1 MKPRVNRGN
10 GFRGL
15 LNYCFGPGERNHPDR
30 GTLIGGNLSGT
41 DPRSLAAEFAH
52 SRRLRPDCKRPVWH
66 CSLSLPA
73 GEDLSDERFEE
84 VARAHLENM
93 GMDPDKHQWCLV
105 RHVDTPH
112 SHVHLIASRI
122 SLDGKLWHGQHEAL
136 RAIESCQELEQR
148 FGLTLTPGLDSG
160 KEGAR
165 INRKDIA
172 GAQARGVTAH
182 RIPKVQIAAALDEA
196 LQRSTSLDQ
205 FKDEA
210 ERLGVEV
217 RYVSNSGGIY
227 GVSYR
232 LTDENQEK
240 WWFKGSQVGK
250 AYSLNSI
257 TRRLAGELDTPTSRR
272 GPRVRQDILQKLARE
287 QHSDKEIIRWSNGY
301 LAAVATSN
309 EIRWR
314 TGSAAEAAVCAALA
328 SEKGWTEMILSD
340 RGSDQKNRAAIEA
353 YHRQGISV
361 QLAGQRYPARSS
373 AVTKQELHDGNDG
386 RNPRT
391 SEGGGRVAASFDG
404 VAEVDRI
411 PSQRLAQKTEHR
423 PGANRGPAGATG
435 KTHEDDQRDR
445 PDAEKAATGSTKEGE
460 EQVDLLDFLNDPA
473 GSRERAQL
481 ALEDLS
487 EVNPG
492 DHSARI
498 VAEAHQPIVEAA
510 DPLDFLEEQ
519 SQPAP
524 ISEPEPKTVAAQ
536 EETQSA
542 PISVPPTS
550 EDFRLAED
558 EAVAQLARY
567 EVDMEGARPRTS
579 AQIEVDLV
587 ASRHQREWHEMQSLI
602 HRMKP
607 STMKEIVSLREREE
621 ELGIALALA
630 LKREAEARRQ
640 IRRDPAAMAAIHTRA
655 TGLAREREER
665 KKADDLRRLT
675 EKTKRELVRQQKEEE
690 AERRRKAE
698 ENQRPAKKV
707 KKGQKNAA

>member
-84 VARAHLENM
+84 VARAHLANM

-105 RHVDTPH
+105 RHIDTPH

-136 RAIESCQELEQR
+136 RAIESCQELEKR

-172 GAQARGVTAH
+172 GAKARGVAAH

-232 LTDENQEK
+232 LTNENQEK
-240 WWFKGSQVGK
+240 WFKGSQIGK

-257 TRRLAGELDTPTSRR
+257 VRRLAGELDTPTNRR
-272 GPRVRQDILQKLARE
+272 GQRVRQDILQRLNRE
-287 QHSDKEIIRWSNGY
+287 KQDQKEILRWGNGY
-301 LAAVATSN
+301 VAAVATSN

-328 SEKGWTEMILSD
+328 KEKGWAEMILAD
-340 RGSDQKNRAAIEA
+340 RGSDEKNRAAVEA
-353 YHRQGISV
+353 YHRAGISV
-361 QLAGQRYPARSS
+361 QLNGQRYPAPTSS
-373 AVTKQELHDGNDG
+373 VTQQMKEPVNGPDERD
-386 RNPRT
+386 PRT
-391 SEGGGRVAASFDG
+391 SKGGSGAVAAIPG
-404 VAEVDRI
+404 IAEVNGSSGER
-411 PSQRLAQKTEHR
+411 PTQKTELR
-423 PGANRGPAGATG
+423 PGTNRGPAGATG
-435 KTHEDDQRDR
+435 KTHEDGERNR
-445 PDAEKAATGSTKEGE
+445 PVAEEAAASTKEGE
-460 EQVDLLDFLNDPA
+460 DMEDILDFLDESPA
-473 GSRERAQL
+473 IQARDAA
-481 ALEDLS
+481 ALEELAAAK
-487 EVNPG
+487 PG
-492 DHSARI
+492 DHNLQLLAGELEAEEKKTGGAEGAGSASAPRAPAPSAPPAI
-498 VAEAHQPIVEAA
+498 ASAGSGVREEDEDRAV
-510 DPLDFLEEQ
+510 LEEIEAQLQDIYQESDWQAYWQQLPRREYRIQRDEAMPYAAARALALGHRREAVARVAGEKATARAEKHVANPAKRAATQQKAAGAKVRVDQ
-519 SQPAP
+519 SRQA
-524 ISEPEPKTVAAQ
+524 
-536 EETQSA
+536 
-542 PISVPPTS
+542 
-550 EDFRLAED
+550 EDKRLAEKAKD
-558 EAVAQLARY
+558 WANQKPKSK
-567 EVDMEGARPRTS
+567 EG
-579 AQIEVDLV
+579 
-587 ASRHQREWHEMQSLI
+587 W
-602 HRMKP
+602 
-607 STMKEIVSLREREE
+607 
-621 ELGIALALA
+621 
-630 LKREAEARRQ
+630 
-640 IRRDPAAMAAIHTRA
+640 
-655 TGLAREREER
+655 
-665 KKADDLRRLT
+665 KK
-675 EKTKRELVRQQKEEE
+675 
-690 AERRRKAE
+690 
-698 ENQRPAKKV
+698 
-707 KKGQKNAA
+707 

>member
-15 LNYCFGPGERNHPDR
+15 LDYCFGPGERNHPDR

-122 SLDGKLWHGQHEAL
+122 GLDGKLWHGQHEAL
-136 RAIESCQELEQR
+136 RAIESCQELEKR

-172 GAQARGVTAH
+172 GAQARGVAAH
-182 RIPKVQIAAALDEA
+182 RIPKVQIAATLDEA

-205 FKDEA
+205 FKAEA

-217 RYVSNSGGIY
+217 RYVSNSGGVY

-232 LTDENQEK
+232 LTNENQEK
-240 WWFKGSQVGK
+240 WFKGSQVGK

-257 TRRLAGELDTPTSRR
+257 ARRLAGELDTPTSRC

-287 QHSDKEIIRWSNGY
+287 QLAGQEIIRWSNGY
-301 LAAVATSN
+301 VAAVATDN
-309 EIRWR
+309 QIRWR

-328 SEKGWTEMILSD
+328 REKGWAEMILAD
-340 RGSDQKNRAAIEA
+340 RGSEEKNLAAVAA

-361 QLAGQRYPARSS
+361 QLAGQRYPAPSS

-404 VAEVDRI
+404 VAEVDGKAGVR
-411 PSQRLAQKTEHR
+411 PAQKAERHETAAR
-423 PGANRGPAGATG
+423 SIAPVFPGPAGAVEQAA
-435 KTHEDDQRDR
+435 EDGERSR
-445 PDAEKAATGSTKEGE
+445 PDAQKAATGATHEGE
-460 EQVDLLDFLNDPA
+460 DMEDILDFLDESPA
-473 GSRERAQL
+473 IQARDAA
-481 ALEDLS
+481 ALEELAAAK
-487 EVNPG
+487 PG
-492 DHSARI
+492 DHNLQMLAGELEVEEKKTGGAEGAGSAAAPRAHAPAVPTPPAISSAGSGVREEEEDRAALEEIDTQLQDIYQDSDWQAYWQQLPRREYRI
-498 VAEAHQPIVEAA
+498 QRDEAMPYAAARALALGHRREAVARVAGEKATARAEKHVA
-510 DPLDFLEEQ
+510 DP
-519 SQPAP
+519 A
-524 ISEPEPKTVAAQ
+524 KRAA
-536 EETQSA
+536 TQQKA
-542 PISVPPTS
+542 AGAKVRVDQNRQAEDKRLANKEKDWAKQKPTS
-550 EDFRLAED
+550 EK
-558 EAVAQLARY
+558 
-567 EVDMEGARPRTS
+567 G
-579 AQIEVDLV
+579 
-587 ASRHQREWHEMQSLI
+587 W
-602 HRMKP
+602 
-607 STMKEIVSLREREE
+607 
-621 ELGIALALA
+621 
-630 LKREAEARRQ
+630 KR
-640 IRRDPAAMAAIHTRA
+640 
-655 TGLAREREER
+655 
-665 KKADDLRRLT
+665 
-675 EKTKRELVRQQKEEE
+675 
-690 AERRRKAE
+690 
-698 ENQRPAKKV
+698 
-707 KKGQKNAA
+707 

>member
-122 SLDGKLWHGQHEAL
+122 GLDGKLWHGQHEAL
-136 RAIESCQELEQR
+136 RAIESCQELEKR

-172 GAQARGVTAH
+172 GARARGVEAH

-217 RYVSNSGGIY
+217 RYVSNTGGIY

-232 LTDENQEK
+232 PTDENQEK
-240 WWFKGSQVGK
+240 WFKGSQVGK
-250 AYSLNSI
+250 AYSFNSI

-287 QHSDKEIIRWSNGY
+287 QQSGKEIIRWSNGY
-301 LAAVATSN
+301 LAAVATDN

-328 SEKGWTEMILSD
+328 REKGWAEMILAD
-340 RGSDQKNRAAIEA
+340 RGSEEKNRAAVEA
-353 YHRQGISV
+353 YIRQGISV
-361 QLAGQRYPARSS
+361 QMAGQRYPAP
-373 AVTKQELHDGNDG
+373 AAPVTKQKEIVSNGNDG
-386 RNPRT
+386 RDPRAGT
-391 SEGGGRVAASFDG
+391 SGSGAVAAIPC
-404 VAEVDRI
+404 APEVDGSSGER
-411 PSQRLAQKTEHR
+411 PAQKTELR
-423 PGANRGPAGATG
+423 PGTNRGPAGAAG
-435 KTHEDDQRDR
+435 KTTEDDQRHR
-445 PDAEKAATGSTKEGE
+445 PDAQKAATGATHEGE
-460 EQVDLLDFLNDPA
+460 DMEDILDFLDESPA
-473 GSRERAQL
+473 IQARDAA
-481 ALEDLS
+481 ALEELAAAK
-487 EVNPG
+487 PG
-492 DHSARI
+492 DHNLQLLAGELEAEEKKTGGAEGAGSASAPRAPAPAVPTPPAIASASTGTREDEEERAAREEIETQLQDIYSEDAWQEYWKQLPRREYRI
-498 VAEAHQPIVEAA
+498 QKEEAMPYAAARALALGHRREAVARVAGEKATARAEKHVA
-510 DPLDFLEEQ
+510 DP
-519 SQPAP
+519 A
-524 ISEPEPKTVAAQ
+524 KRAA
-536 EETQSA
+536 TQQKA
-542 PISVPPTS
+542 AGAKVRVDQNRQA
-550 EDFRLAED
+550 EDKRLAEKAKD
-558 EAVAQLARY
+558 WANQKPKSK
-567 EVDMEGARPRTS
+567 EG
-579 AQIEVDLV
+579 
-587 ASRHQREWHEMQSLI
+587 W
-602 HRMKP
+602 
-607 STMKEIVSLREREE
+607 
-621 ELGIALALA
+621 
-630 LKREAEARRQ
+630 
-640 IRRDPAAMAAIHTRA
+640 
-655 TGLAREREER
+655 
-665 KKADDLRRLT
+665 KK
-675 EKTKRELVRQQKEEE
+675 
-690 AERRRKAE
+690 
-698 ENQRPAKKV
+698 
-707 KKGQKNAA
+707 

>member
-1 MKPRVNRGN
+1 M
-10 GFRGL
+10 
-15 LNYCFGPGERNHPDR
+15 
-30 GTLIGGNLSGT
+30 
-41 DPRSLAAEFAH
+41 
-52 SRRLRPDCKRPVWH
+52 WH

-136 RAIESCQELEQR
+136 RAIDSCQELEKR
-148 FGLTLTPGLDSG
+148 FGLTLTPGLESG

-172 GAQARGVTAH
+172 GAQARGVAAH

-210 ERLGVEV
+210 ERQGVEV
-217 RYVSNSGGIY
+217 RYVSNTGGIY

-240 WWFKGSQVGK
+240 WFKGSQVGK

-257 TRRLAGELDTPTSRR
+257 TRRLTGERDTPTSRR

-287 QHSDKEIIRWSNGY
+287 QHAGKEIVRWSNGY
-301 LAAVATSN
+301 LAAVATDS

-314 TGSAAEAAVCAALA
+314 TGSSAESSVCAALA
-328 SEKGWTEMILSD
+328 KERGWQEMILAD
-340 RGSDQKNRAAIEA
+340 RGSDEKNRAAVEA
-353 YHRQGISV
+353 YHSQGISV
-361 QLAGQRYPARSS
+361 QLAGQRYPSPA
-373 AVTKQELHDGNDG
+373 APVTKQKEIVSNGDDG
-386 RNPRT
+386 RDPRT
-391 SEGGGRVAASFDG
+391 SPGGGGTAAPIPG
-404 VAEVDRI
+404 AVEVDGGS
-411 PSQRLAQKTEHR
+411 SQRSPQEDQRYDSTTR
-423 PGANRGPAGATG
+423 PAAPVLSSAISAAEPVA
-435 KTHEDDQRDR
+435 EDDQRHR
-445 PDAEKAATGSTKEGE
+445 PAGQETTAQQEGE
-460 EQVDLLDFLNDPA
+460 EKVDLLDFLNDPA
-473 GSRERAQL
+473 GSRERAQR

-492 DHSARI
+492 DHAARI
-498 VAEAHQPIVEAA
+498 IAKAHQQTEAVDL
-510 DPLDFLEEQ
+510 DPLDFLSEQ
-519 SQPAP
+519 GQQP
-524 ISEPEPKTVAAQ
+524 ELKPEPKTVTAQ
-536 EETQSA
+536 VQESVTHQPQPSPD
-542 PISVPPTS
+542 PIPTN
-550 EDFRLAED
+550 EDFQRAED
-558 EAVAQLARY
+558 EAVAQLAKY
-567 EVDMEGARPRTS
+567 EGDMEGARPRTS
-579 AQIEVDLV
+579 TQIEVDLV
-587 ASRHQREWHEMQSLI
+587 AVRHQREWHEMQSLI

-607 STMKEIVSLREREE
+607 GTMKEISSLREREG

-630 LKREAEARRQ
+630 LKLEAEARRQ
-640 IRRDPAAMAAIHTRA
+640 IRRDPAAMAAIHSRA
-655 TGLAREREER
+655 TGLARERTER
-665 KKADDLRRLT
+665 KKADELRRMA
-675 EKTKRELVRQQKEEE
+675 EKAKQELVRQQKEEE
-690 AERRRKAE
+690 TERRRKAE

>member
-136 RAIESCQELEQR
+136 RAIESCQELEKR

-172 GAQARGVTAH
+172 GAQARGVAAH

-240 WWFKGSQVGK
+240 WFKGSQVGK

-257 TRRLAGELDTPTSRR
+257 VRRLDGELDTPTGRR
-272 GPRVRQDILQKLARE
+272 GPHVRQDILQRLKRE
-287 QHSDKEIIRWSNGY
+287 KQDQKEILRWSNGY
-301 LAAVATSN
+301 VAAVATDS

-314 TGSAAEAAVCAALA
+314 TGSSAESSVCAALA
-328 SEKGWTEMILSD
+328 KERGWQEMILSD
-340 RGSDQKNRAAIEA
+340 RGSDEKNAAAISA
-353 YHRQGISV
+353 YHRAGISV
-361 QLAGQRYPARSS
+361 QLNGQRYPSPA
-373 AVTKQELHDGNDG
+373 APVTKQKEIVSNGNDG
-386 RNPRT
+386 RDPRAGT
-391 SEGGGRVAASFDG
+391 SGSGAVAAIPG
-404 VAEVDRI
+404 VAEVDGSSGER
-411 PSQRLAQKTEHR
+411 PAQKTELRH
-423 PGANRGPAGATG
+423 GTNRGSAGAAG
-435 KTHEDDQRDR
+435 KTHEDGERHR
-445 PDAEKAATGSTKEGE
+445 PDAEKAATGATHEGE
-460 EQVDLLDFLNDPA
+460 DMEDILDFLDESPA
-473 GSRERAQL
+473 IQARDAA
-481 ALEDLS
+481 ALEELAAAK
-487 EVNPG
+487 PG
-492 DHSARI
+492 DHNLQLLAGELEAEEKKTSGAEGAGSASAPRAPAPAVPTPPAISSAGTGVREEEEDRAALEEIEAQLQDIYQESDWQAYWQQLPRREYRI
-498 VAEAHQPIVEAA
+498 QRDEAMPYAAARALALGHRREAVARVAGEKATARAEKHVA
-510 DPLDFLEEQ
+510 DPAKRAVTQ
-519 SQPAP
+519 Q
-524 ISEPEPKTVAAQ
+524 KAAGAKVRVDQ
-536 EETQSA
+536 NRQA
-542 PISVPPTS
+542 
-550 EDFRLAED
+550 EDKRLAEKAKD
-558 EAVAQLARY
+558 WANQKPKSK
-567 EVDMEGARPRTS
+567 EG
-579 AQIEVDLV
+579 
-587 ASRHQREWHEMQSLI
+587 W
-602 HRMKP
+602 
-607 STMKEIVSLREREE
+607 
-621 ELGIALALA
+621 
-630 LKREAEARRQ
+630 
-640 IRRDPAAMAAIHTRA
+640 
-655 TGLAREREER
+655 
-665 KKADDLRRLT
+665 KK
-675 EKTKRELVRQQKEEE
+675 
-690 AERRRKAE
+690 
-698 ENQRPAKKV
+698 
-707 KKGQKNAA
+707 

>member
-1 MKPRVNRGN
+1 MTPRAAAAAAHAVGLTPIPVPPDHQRQASLSRADLGRAERERIAPHQLPRMRIAAAVDTAISMSSDRA
-10 GFRGL
+10 GFL
-15 LNYCFGPGERNHPDR
+15 D
-30 GTLIGGNLSGT
+30 
-41 DPRSLAAEFAH
+41 
-52 SRRLRPDCKRPVWH
+52 RLRDLGVEAEVIKK
-66 CSLSLPA
+66 SGG
-73 GEDLSDERFEE
+73 GEQGIRFRMAE
-84 VARAHLENM
+84 
-93 GMDPDKHQWCLV
+93 
-105 RHVDTPH
+105 
-112 SHVHLIASRI
+112 
-122 SLDGKLWHGQHEAL
+122 
-136 RAIESCQELEQR
+136 
-148 FGLTLTPGLDSG
+148 
-160 KEGAR
+160 EGAR
-165 INRKDIA
+165 
-172 GAQARGVTAH
+172 
-182 RIPKVQIAAALDEA
+182 
-196 LQRSTSLDQ
+196 
-205 FKDEA
+205 
-210 ERLGVEV
+210 
-217 RYVSNSGGIY
+217 
-227 GVSYR
+227 
-232 LTDENQEK
+232 
-240 WWFKGSQVGK
+240 WWKGSGLGK
-250 AYSLNSI
+250 AYSLRSLD
-257 TRRLAGELDTPTSRR
+257 RRLAGDVDQLVASQRFADRKRKSGLLE
-272 GPRVRQDILQKLARE
+272 KLARE
-287 QHSDKEIIRWSNGY
+287 QQAGREIVKWSNGY
-301 LAAVATSN
+301 VAAVATDS

-314 TGSAAEAAVCAALA
+314 TGSSAESSVCAALA
-328 SEKGWTEMILSD
+328 KERGWQEMILAD
-340 RGSDQKNRAAIEA
+340 RGNDEKNRAAVEA
-353 YHRQGISV
+353 YHRVGISV
-361 QLAGQRYPARSS
+361 QLNGQRYPAPTSS
-373 AVTKQELHDGNDG
+373 VTQQMKGPVNGNDG
-386 RNPRT
+386 RNPRA
-391 SEGGGRVAASFDG
+391 SPGGSGAASTILG
-404 VAEVDRI
+404 APEVDGKAGERSAPQAQRHEAAARSI
-411 PSQRLAQKTEHR
+411 APVLPSSAS
-423 PGANRGPAGATG
+423 ATG
-435 KTHEDDQRDR
+435 KALTDDQRHR
-445 PDAEKAATGSTKEGE
+445 PAGQETATPQKGE
-460 EQVDLLDFLNDPA
+460 EQVDLLDFLNDPVGTRA
-473 GSRERAQL
+473 RAQR

-524 ISEPEPKTVAAQ
+524 ISEPEPKTATAQ

-558 EAVAQLARY
+558 VAVAQLARY

>member
-148 FGLTLTPGLDSG
+148 FGLTLTPGLESG

-172 GAQARGVTAH
+172 GAQARGVAAH

-240 WWFKGSQVGK
+240 WFKGSQVGK

-314 TGSAAEAAVCAALA
+314 TGSAAEAVVCAALA
-328 SEKGWTEMILSD
+328 SEKGWAEMILSD

-361 QLAGQRYPARSS
+361 QLAGQRYPAP
-373 AVTKQELHDGNDG
+373 AAPVTKQKEIVSNGNDG
-386 RNPRT
+386 RDPRT
-391 SEGGGRVAASFDG
+391 GTSGSGAVAAIPG
-404 VAEVDRI
+404 VAEVDGSSGER
-411 PSQRLAQKTEHR
+411 PAQKTELR
-423 PGANRGPAGATG
+423 PGTNRGPAGAAG
-435 KTHEDDQRDR
+435 KTTEDDQRHR
-445 PDAEKAATGSTKEGE
+445 PDAQKAATGATHEGE
-460 EQVDLLDFLNDPA
+460 DMEDILDFLDESPA
-473 GSRERAQL
+473 IQARDAA
-481 ALEDLS
+481 ALEDLAAAK
-487 EVNPG
+487 PG
-492 DHSARI
+492 DHNLQMLAGELEVEEKKTGGAEGAGSAAAPR
-498 VAEAHQPIVEAA
+498 AHAPAVPTPPAISSAGSGVREEEEDRAA
-510 DPLDFLEEQ
+510 LEEIDTQ
-519 SQPAP
+519 LQDIYQESDWQAYWQQLPRREYRIQRDEAMPYAAARALALGHRREAVARVAGEKATARAEKHVTDPA
-524 ISEPEPKTVAAQ
+524 KRAA
-536 EETQSA
+536 TQQKA
-542 PISVPPTS
+542 AGAKVRVDQNRQAEDKRLANKEKDWAKQKPTS
-550 EDFRLAED
+550 EK
-558 EAVAQLARY
+558 
-567 EVDMEGARPRTS
+567 G
-579 AQIEVDLV
+579 
-587 ASRHQREWHEMQSLI
+587 W
-602 HRMKP
+602 
-607 STMKEIVSLREREE
+607 
-621 ELGIALALA
+621 
-630 LKREAEARRQ
+630 KR
-640 IRRDPAAMAAIHTRA
+640 
-655 TGLAREREER
+655 
-665 KKADDLRRLT
+665 
-675 EKTKRELVRQQKEEE
+675 
-690 AERRRKAE
+690 
-698 ENQRPAKKV
+698 
-707 KKGQKNAA
+707 

>member
-136 RAIESCQELEQR
+136 RAIESCQELEKR

-172 GAQARGVTAH
+172 GAQARGVEAH

-232 LTDENQEK
+232 LTNENQK
-240 WWFKGSQVGK
+240 KWFKGSQIGK

-257 TRRLAGELDTPTSRR
+257 TRRLAGELDTPTNRR
-272 GPRVRQDILQKLARE
+272 GPRVRQDILQKLTRE
-287 QHSDKEIIRWSNGY
+287 QQDQKEILRWENGWV
-301 LAAVATSN
+301 AAIATES

-314 TGSAAEAAVCAALA
+314 TGSAVEAAVCAALA
-328 SEKGWTEMILSD
+328 REKGWAEMILAD
-340 RGSDQKNRAAIEA
+340 RGSEEKNHAAVEA
-353 YHRQGISV
+353 YRRAGISV
-361 QLAGQRYPARSS
+361 QLNGQRYPAPV
-373 AVTKQELHDGNDG
+373 ATVTKQKEIVSNGNDG
-386 RNPRT
+386 KDPRAGA
-391 SEGGGRVAASFDG
+391 SGGGTAAPIPG
-404 VAEVDRI
+404 TPEVD
-411 PSQRLAQKTEHR
+411 SGAGERLAQETQRHDAATR
-423 PGANRGPAGATG
+423 PSTPVLPGPAGAAG
-435 KTHEDDQRDR
+435 KTTEDGERNR
-445 PDAEKAATGSTKEGE
+445 PDAQKAATGATHEGE
-460 EQVDLLDFLNDPA
+460 DMEDILDFLDESPA
-473 GSRERAQL
+473 IQARDAA
-481 ALEDLS
+481 ALEELAAAK
-487 EVNPG
+487 PG
-492 DHSARI
+492 DHNLQLLAGELEVEEKKTGGAEGAGSVSAPRAPAPSAPTPPAI
-498 VAEAHQPIVEAA
+498 SSAGSGVREEEEDRAA
-510 DPLDFLEEQ
+510 LEEIE
-519 SQPAP
+519 SQLQD
-524 ISEPEPKTVAAQ
+524 IYSEPEWQAYWQQLPRREYRIQRDEAMPYAA
-536 EETQSA
+536 A
-542 PISVPPTS
+542 
-550 EDFRLAED
+550 RALALGHRR
-558 EAVAQLARY
+558 EAVARVAG
-567 EVDMEGARPRTS
+567 EKATS
-579 AQIEVDLV
+579 RAEKHV
-587 ASRHQREWHEMQSLI
+587 A
-602 HRMKP
+602 
-607 STMKEIVSLREREE
+607 
-621 ELGIALALA
+621 
-630 LKREAEARRQ
+630 
-640 IRRDPAAMAAIHTRA
+640 DPAKRAATQQ
-655 TGLAREREER
+655 
-665 KKADDLRRLT
+665 KAAGAKVRVDQNRQAEDKRLT
-675 EKTKRELVRQQKEEE
+675 EKAKDWANQKPKSKEGWKR
-690 AERRRKAE
+690 
-698 ENQRPAKKV
+698 
-707 KKGQKNAA
+707 